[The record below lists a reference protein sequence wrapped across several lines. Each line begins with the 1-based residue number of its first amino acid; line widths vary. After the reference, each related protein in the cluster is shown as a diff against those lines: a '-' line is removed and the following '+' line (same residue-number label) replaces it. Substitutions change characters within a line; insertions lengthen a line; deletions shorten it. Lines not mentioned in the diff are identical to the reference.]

1 MKKCPTLMLIMAIL
15 LLTSS
20 LLIGGCQ
27 KSQAPKAEPNNP
39 TAEKESEESNVSQ
52 DFTLYFSDNQAM
64 YLIAENRAVEVPK
77 NADQVFLL
85 ETAVKQLI
93 AGPKNQDLTATL
105 PPETRLLS
113 VKVDNGTA
121 IVDFSQELQTKHW
134 GGSTGE
140 IMSLGSLTNTLTE
153 FQGIQSVQI
162 LLEGQKIDS
171 LLGHMDTS
179 SPLQRDESLIK

>member
-1 MKKCPTLMLIMAIL
+1 MKKRPILIFIMALL
-15 LLTSS
+15 LLTS

-27 KSQAPKAEPNNP
+27 KSQASKAESSNP
-39 TAEKESEESNVSQ
+39 TKENNSEKSTVSH

-64 YLIAENRAVEVPK
+64 YLIAEKRAVEVPK
-77 NADQVFLL
+77 NADQIFLL

-93 AGPKNQDLTATL
+93 AGPKSQDLSATF

-113 VKVDNGTA
+113 VKVENGTA

-140 IMSLGSLTNTLTE
+140 MMTLGSLTNTLTE

-171 LLGHMDTS
+171 LLGHLDTS
-179 SPLQRDESLIK
+179 SPLRRDESLIK